1 MKSVSHSAVRF
12 TCSIAL
18 LCSLLLTACGSA
30 PQRPPSLTRGDYS
43 TMREY
48 IGALIRHQMARNDV
62 VGAAIALVDDQ
73 QVVWA
78 EGFGH
83 ADLENDVPATTATPF
98 RLGSI
103 AKVMTAS
110 LAMQMAERGEL
121 DLASG
126 C

>member
-1 MKSVSHSAVRF
+1 
-12 TCSIAL
+12 
-18 LCSLLLTACGSA
+18 
-30 PQRPPSLTRGDYS
+30 
-43 TMREY
+43 MREY